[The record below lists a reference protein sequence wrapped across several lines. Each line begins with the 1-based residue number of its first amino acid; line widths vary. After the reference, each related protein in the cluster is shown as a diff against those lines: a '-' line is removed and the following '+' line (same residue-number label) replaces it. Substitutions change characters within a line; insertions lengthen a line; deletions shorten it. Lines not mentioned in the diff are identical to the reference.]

1 MENILQRLPN
11 ENESQYIWRVG
22 QAKDSGLI
30 DSTWEELSPI
40 LNTQCGISEEDFRG
54 SSAWRKRYRVMQQA
68 WDDVF
73 SQQKFA
79 DEHVA
84 SIQEQKDELYKVK
97 RQLFDQ
103 RREYNKIL
111 ASDARADHL
120 AERLIEAANLVP
132 LQNYS
137 EVFKFHNS
145 PTNEEAVLALS
156 DWHYGQ
162 LSNNIWNEYNTDI
175 CLQRVSK
182 LFESVVNALQNH
194 SVKTLHIVLLGDFVN
209 GSIHTGSRVASEEYT
224 CDQLMHVSEILAN
237 FINKLSPY
245 VDNVNVYSTYGNHA
259 RTIQNKN
266 DSIHADNMEKVI
278 PWWMKQRLKDNKKVY
293 IIDSEFYEF
302 IYFNVCGYNVVC
314 THGDLDRFKDIGVTV
329 NSLFSK
335 KFGKTIDYT
344 FSGDKHHLESFEQ
357 FGIESSLV
365 GSLCGTDEYANNKRL
380 YSYPMQTLCMFST
393 EDGKTCTYN
402 IKL

>member
-1 MENILQRLPN
+1 MENILQKLST
-11 ENESQYIWRVG
+11 ENEAQYIWRVG

-30 DSTWEELSPI
+30 DNTWEELSPI
-40 LNTQCGISEEDFRG
+40 LNAQCGINEEDFRG

-73 SQQKFA
+73 SQNKFT

-84 SIQEQKDELYKVK
+84 SIKEQTDELYKAK

-111 ASDARADHL
+111 VSDARADHL
-120 AERLIEAANLVP
+120 TEKLVEAANLVP
-132 LQNYS
+132 LQDYS
-137 EVFKFHNS
+137 NIFTFKNNAS
-145 PTNEEAVLALS
+145 NEEAVLCLS

-162 LSNNIWNEYNTDI
+162 VSNNIWNEYNTEI
-175 CLQRVSK
+175 CKERVSK
-182 LFESVVNALQNH
+182 LFDKVSMALREH
-194 SVKTLHIVLLGDFVN
+194 DVHVLHVVLLGDFVN
-209 GSIHTGSRVASEEYT
+209 GAIHTGSRVAAEENT
-224 CDQLMHVSEILAN
+224 CEQLMHVSELLAN
-237 FINKLSPY
+237 FINAISVY
-245 VDNVNVYSTYGNHA
+245 VDNINVYSTYGNHA
-259 RTIQNKN
+259 RTIQHKD
-266 DSIHADNMEKVI
+266 DSIHADNMERVI
-278 PWWMKQRLKDNKKVY
+278 PWWLKQRLVNNGKVNV
-293 IIDSEFYEF
+293 IDSDFYEF
-302 IYFNVCGYNVVC
+302 IYFDVCGYNICC
-314 THGDLDRFKDIGVTV
+314 THGDLDRFKDIGVTI

-380 YSYPMQTLCMFST
+380 YSYPMQTLCIFT
-393 EDGKTCTYN
+393 PEDGKLCSYN